1 MSRSES
7 EGKEES
13 KFQIPRRIDIDTP
26 RAKRA
31 SLRSARNGGS
41 PRDDKE
47 SIDGQV
53 HKLSSSHDGTPTKP
67 KKTRPTFI
75 HREVPD
81 IANPPR
87 VALEQALPVQQ
98 PLASSLADD
107 VGTDDLLQAL
117 EAQKNARFLPAKAR
131 APSTT
136 ESSLLSTSNRAGTSS
151 PLSSPPTS
159 LDGDDPSTIEMYD
172 NAAPKTTTIPNP
184 EPPPALCPVCKVP
197 VDRTFLEEF
206 NNGNALRYRQQTQ
219 FCKAHKIR
227 DAEMEWKDRGYPN
240 IDWAQFD
247 KRLQEYHPI
256 IEDILAGR
264 KTSFYRNVYEDLISK
279 RQIKS
284 LVVEL
289 RDTAVMEGRLP
300 GYYGTRGA
308 RALYVAQSFPISFF
322 AFSFLKMALFGA
334 LKEPI

>member
-1 MSRSES
+1 MSSSQS

-13 KFQIPRRIDIDTP
+13 KFQVPRTIDFDTP

-31 SLRSARNGGS
+31 SLRSARNASS
-41 PRDDKE
+41 PADDKE
-47 SIDGQV
+47 SIGDQK
-53 HKLSSSHDGTPTKP
+53 HKLSSSHDGTPTKS
-67 KKTRPTFI
+67 KKGRPTFI
-75 HREVPD
+75 HRGVPE
-81 IANPPR
+81 IASPPR
-87 VALEQALPVQQ
+87 VALKEFVPVQQ
-98 PLASSLADD
+98 PLTSSLADD
-107 VGTDDLLQAL
+107 VGTNDLLQAL
-117 EAQKNARFLPAKAR
+117 EAQKNAKFLPAKAR

-136 ESSLLSTSNRAGTSS
+136 ESSLLSTSNRAGSSS

-159 LDGDDPSTIEMYD
+159 LDGDDPSQLEMCE
-172 NAAPKTTTIPNP
+172 NAPPKATTIQNP

-206 NNGNALRYRQQTQ
+206 NNGNTLRYRQQMQ

-227 DAEMEWKDRGYPN
+227 EAEVEWKDKGYPN

-247 KRLQEYHPI
+247 KRIQEYHPI

-279 RQIKS
+279 RQMKS
-284 LVVEL
+284 LSAEL

-308 RALYVAQSFPISFF
+308 RALYVA
-322 AFSFLKMALFGA
+322 
-334 LKEPI
+334 

>member
-1 MSRSES
+1 MSSSQS
-7 EGKEES
+7 EGKEEL
-13 KFQIPRRIDIDTP
+13 KFQVPRKIDFDTP

-31 SLRSARNGGS
+31 SLRSARNASS
-41 PRDDKE
+41 PADDKE
-47 SIDGQV
+47 SIGDQK
-53 HKLSSSHDGTPTKP
+53 HKPSSSHEGTPTKP
-67 KKTRPTFI
+67 KKSRPTFI
-75 HREVPD
+75 HRAVPE
-81 IANPPR
+81 IASPPR
-87 VALEQALPVQQ
+87 VALGQIVPVQQ
-98 PLASSLADD
+98 PLSTSLADD
-107 VGTDDLLQAL
+107 VGTNDLQQAL
-117 EAQKNARFLPAKAR
+117 EAQKNARFLPANAR

-136 ESSLLSTSNRAGTSS
+136 ESSLLSTSNRAGSSS

-159 LDGDDPSTIEMYD
+159 FDGDDPSHLEMCEI
-172 NAAPKTTTIPNP
+172 APPEATSTQNP

-227 DAEMEWKDRGYPN
+227 DAEVEWKDKGYPN

-247 KRLQEYHPI
+247 KRIQEYHPI

-279 RQIKS
+279 RQMKS
-284 LVVEL
+284 LGAEL

-308 RALYVAQSFPISFF
+308 RALYVA
-322 AFSFLKMALFGA
+322 
-334 LKEPI
+334 